1 MTSQHANHDNAR
13 PLHELSPELR
23 QAVERLIQEPP
34 PEGLMQRALDRARRQ
49 ATTEP
54 SRRPRPV
61 DRRPQRRARPWS
73 FATAASIAIAACT
86 LVLISLSSPVLR
98 MPNPKV
104 IPQMP
109 VAISQDLPTAWAY
122 HRAIA
127 QSPEA
132 MDALLARHAREL
144 LRPEA
149 KHCMAQVFP
158 NSTTV
163 QPFEAP

>member
-1 MTSQHANHDNAR
+1 MTNQHANHDNAR
-13 PLHELSPELR
+13 PLDELSPELR
-23 QAVERLIQEPP
+23 QAVERLLQESP
-34 PEGLMQRALDRARRQ
+34 PEALMQRALDLARRQ

-86 LVLISLSSPVLR
+86 LVLISLSSFVLR
-98 MPNPKV
+98 MPDSKV

-109 VAISQDLPTAWAY
+109 AAIGQDLPTAWAY

-132 MDALLARHAREL
+132 MDSLLARHAREM

-149 KHCMAQVFP
+149 KPFLAQTFP
-158 NSTTV
+158 NLL
-163 QPFEAP
+163 QPMP

>member
-1 MTSQHANHDNAR
+1 MTNQHANHNKAR
-13 PLHELSPELR
+13 PLDELSPDLR
-23 QAVERLIQEPP
+23 QAIEGLLQEPP
-34 PEGLMQRALDRARRQ
+34 PEGLMQRALDLARRQ

-54 SRRPRPV
+54 SRRPRPA
-61 DRRPQRRARPWS
+61 DRWREHRAKPWS

-86 LVLISLSSPVLR
+86 LVLLLLSSFVSR
-98 MPNPKV
+98 MPDCKV

-109 VAISQDLPTAWAY
+109 AAIGQDLPTAWAY

-132 MDALLARHAREL
+132 MDSLLARHARRI

-149 KHCMAQVFP
+149 KHCMAQVSR
-158 NSTTV
+158 NSL
-163 QPFEAP
+163 QPMP